1 MDEEAPTASGSSVVT
16 NRCVCGWEVRGT
28 VDEVVDATIEHGAR
42 IHNMQASRDE
52 VLVAIGAGPQQA
64 RRAIE

>member
-1 MDEEAPTASGSSVVT
+1 MDDEAPTTSRSDVVT

-52 VLVAIGAGPQQA
+52 VLIAIGAGPQQV
-64 RRAIE
+64 RQGSV